1 MIEIKEVITKKD
13 LKKFIQFPNDLYKD
27 NKYYVPSLFSDE
39 LVNFNPKK
47 NPAYEFCETRLFLA
61 YRDNKIVGRIC
72 GLISHAYNKKVNRNI
87 IRFTRFDVIDDIEVS
102 KALISKVEEWG
113 KSRGLNEIMGP
124 IGFTDIDQQGMLIE
138 GFDEMDLS
146 ITLYNHEYYKKHMEE
161 IGFRKDA
168 DWVEFQVYMPE
179 ETDSRLT
186 RVSDMVKKR
195 YGFYRMS
202 FKNHKELKPYAYQAL
217 QVINNAFLKLYGTV
231 PLTDAIIDKAIREY
245 VPMVNLDFTI
255 VIANKENEVIG
266 FGLLMPSLAEAFKK
280 SKGRLLPFGIFRMLR
295 ALKKLD
301 ILEMYFIAVKPEY
314 QKMGVNAIIMDEA
327 IKMAVKHK
335 VKFAETGPEL
345 DYNNDVLDQ
354 WKNFPHRQHRR
365 RRSWIKDIE

>member
-124 IGFTDIDQQGMLIE
+124 IGFTDIDQQGMLIK